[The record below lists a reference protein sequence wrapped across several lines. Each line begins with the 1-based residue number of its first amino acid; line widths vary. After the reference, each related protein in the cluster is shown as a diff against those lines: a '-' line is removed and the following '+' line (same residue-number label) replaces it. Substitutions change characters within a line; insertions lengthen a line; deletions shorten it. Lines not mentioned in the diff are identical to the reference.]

1 MAGPS
6 PDGLREQTRQQLLQS
21 FGGWSGTVI
30 TAIPPVVFVI
40 ANSLG
45 GLREAIFTAIGSGLL
60 IAVYRLIRRQSLQ
73 QVLMGLV
80 SVGVAAAIAART
92 GQARG
97 FFLLG
102 IAGSILYAA
111 IFAISLLVRRPLV
124 GVLWE
129 FLDPTPLAEDVSWR
143 KVPALYRAYVC
154 STIAAFA
161 MFAARG
167 AVQATLFQHNRTG
180 LLAIARL
187 AMGYPLYAL
196 VLAYAFWVIRRARNP
211 IVAAAEAAEEAR
223 TAEQAGAI
231 EQRGVITKPE
241 AIEQAD
247 ATKAGDRPPAEKP
260 TGLGADRGP
269 DGRLSLR
276 KGDEE

>member
-1 MAGPS
+1 MAGPP

-21 FGGWSGTVI
+21 VGGWSGTVI
-30 TAIPPVVFVI
+30 TAIPPIVFVI

-45 GLREAIFTAIGSGLL
+45 GLREAILTAVGSGLL

-80 SVGVAAAIAART
+80 SVGLAAAIAART

-111 IFAISLLVRRPLV
+111 VFAVSLLVRRPLV

-129 FLDPTPLAEDVSWR
+129 FLDPTPLAAGATWR
-143 KVPALYRAYVC
+143 RVPSLYRAYVY
-154 STIAAFA
+154 STVAAFA

-180 LLAIARL
+180 LLAVARL

-196 VLAYAFWVIRRARNP
+196 VVAYTFWVIRRARQP
-211 IVAAAEAAEEAR
+211 LLAAAEAAEASEA
-223 TAEQAGAI
+223 TEQPA
-231 EQRGVITKPE
+231 
-241 AIEQAD
+241 
-247 ATKAGDRPPAEKP
+247 PAEP
-260 TGLGADRGP
+260 AAGPALEAEPPVRSELGADRGP
-269 DGRLSLR
+269 DRRLSLR
-276 KGDEE
+276 KGDEK